1 MRFCQVYTQ
10 RLVKDGLTNWKT
22 RPLLNRVRGV
32 GSWCCHGCV
41 PDASEFGI
49 LQRLP
54 GAVLTEISVATIM
67 LATQRV
73 DQANVSAGVGGPCC
87 LIAGPL

>member
-1 MRFCQVYTQ
+1 MASPTG
-10 RLVKDGLTNWKT
+10 RLVRSLT
-22 RPLLNRVRGV
+22 VCAVQEVGV
-32 GSWCCHGCV
+32 VMV

-49 LQRLP
+49 PQRLP

-73 DQANVSAGVGGPCC
+73 DQADVSACPCC
-87 LIAGPL
+87 FIAGPL